1 MSAVFFRID
10 DRLIHGQV
18 MTGWSKIHQTNRIFV
33 VDDKTASDQ
42 FLCQVMKMSVPKEYD
57 VSILSVADAI
67 TAIQNDPPDRR
78 TMVLT
83 KTPSVMQALLEG
95 GVAMKEL
102 NLGGMGYLPG
112 RKVVL
117 RNIQVSPEE
126 LEQLK
131 QIAAKG
137 VRVFCQIVPDG
148 KSIELDKVKL

>member
-18 MTGWSKIHQTNRIFV
+18 MTGWSKIYNTTRIFV
-33 VDDKTASDQ
+33 VDDKAAGDK
-42 FLCQVMKMSVPKEYD
+42 FLCQVMQMSVPKDYD
-57 VSILSVADAI
+57 VSILSVEDAI
-67 TAIQNDPPDRR
+67 PAILNDPPENR

-95 GVAMKEL
+95 GVTMKEL
-102 NLGGMGYLPG
+102 NLGGMGYLAG

-126 LEQLK
+126 LEQLR

-148 KSIELDKVKL
+148 KCIELEKVKL

>member
-18 MTGWSKIHQTNRIFV
+18 MTGWSKVYKTSRIFV
-33 VDDKTASDQ
+33 VDDKTAADS
-42 FLCQVMKMSVPKEYD
+42 FLCQVMRMSVPKEYD
-57 VSILSVADAI
+57 VSILSTQEAI
-67 TAIQNDPPDRR
+67 SAILNDPPENR

-83 KTPSVMQALLEG
+83 KTPGTMRALLKG

-112 RKVVL
+112 RKTVL

-126 LEQLK
+126 LEELK
-131 QIAAKG
+131 EIAAGG

-148 KSIELDKVKL
+148 KCLELEKVKL